1 MTRFT
6 ENPSS
11 LLPKGMAVLLPEAA
25 ARQRAI
31 ERTAL
36 SVFKLWG
43 YREVIPP
50 LFEYLDILSKTLEP
64 ELVEKSYKFV
74 DRSNGR
80 VMILRPDV
88 TPQIARMVA
97 LLMADQPKPIRLCYS
112 ANVFR
117 YEQEH
122 AGREREILQI
132 GGELV
137 GPQDIESDA
146 EIIAL
151 AAEIL
156 KQLGLSH
163 FRIAIG
169 QIGFFK
175 ALLQE
180 MGVPEPEHLQV
191 QKTLAGRDVA
201 RLTQI
206 LEGLELQRKDI
217 SKIVGLLELFGQE
230 EVFDR
235 ARRLVQFS
243 PASTCLSALV
253 RLEEVYA
260 LLKRYGL
267 KDRILIDLSEVRGFG
282 YYSGMVFEVFTEG
295 VGYELGG
302 GGRYDHLIS
311 NFGVDL
317 PSTGFALHVER
328 LQRALEQSPHLVKP
342 DHDSGVDVLVIDA
355 GEVCEI
361 GIKFSQALRQRGL
374 SVIRRVMAPEY
385 VSECLKQ
392 CRSLKVA
399 HAVVLESITT
409 HQKSKSAKQA
419 KDFYGIQG
427 TWVNSRTGVK
437 KKLKLRQF
445 LLLVNKLFNDRNP
458 YLKEW

>member
-31 ERTAL
+31 EKTAL

-137 GPQDIESDA
+137 GPQDAESDA
-146 EIIAL
+146 EIVAL
-151 AAEIL
+151 TVEIL
-156 KQLGLSH
+156 KHLGLSR

-180 MGVPEPEHLQV
+180 MGVPESEHLQV
-191 QKTLAGRDVA
+191 QKALAGRDAA

-206 LEGLELQRKDI
+206 LEGLGLQGREVH
-217 SKIVGLLELFGQE
+217 KIVGLLQLFGQE

-243 PASTCLSALV
+243 PASSCLSALT
-253 RLEEVYA
+253 RLEQVHA
-260 LLKRYGL
+260 LLKSYGL

-311 NFGVDL
+311 HFGADL

-328 LQRALEQSPHLVKP
+328 LQRAIEQTARIGRF
-342 DHDSGVDVLVIDA
+342 DHDAELDVLVIDTGEACEA
-355 GEVCEI
+355 GI
-361 GIKFSQALRQRGL
+361 RLSQALRQRGL
-374 SVIRRVMAPEY
+374 SVIRKVMAPEH
-385 VSECLKQ
+385 VPECLKQ

-399 HAVVLESITT
+399 HAIVLGVVTAD
-409 HQKSKSAKQA
+409 QKDKTI
-419 KDFYGIQG
+419 KDTKDLSGIPAI
-427 TWVNSRTGVK
+427 WINSRTGAK
-437 KKLKLRQF
+437 KRLKLQQF
-445 LLLVNKLFNDRNP
+445 LRLADKLPNGRHP
-458 YLKEW
+458 AKG

>member
-6 ENPSS
+6 EKSSS

-36 SVFKLWG
+36 TVFKLWG

-137 GPQDIESDA
+137 GPQDAESDA

-151 AAEIL
+151 VVEIL

-191 QKTLAGRDVA
+191 QKALAGRNSA
-201 RLTQI
+201 RLNQI
-206 LEGLELQRKDI
+206 LEGLGLQRREVH
-217 SKIVGLLELFGQE
+217 KIVGLLELFGQE

-235 ARRLVQFS
+235 ARQLVQFS
-243 PASTCLSALV
+243 PVSSCLSALA

-311 NFGVDL
+311 HFGVDI

-328 LQRALEQSPHLVKP
+328 LQRALEHTSRVAQP
-342 DHDSGVDVLVIDA
+342 DHDMGVDVLVIDA
-355 GEVCEI
+355 GEVSEA
-361 GIKFSQALRQRGL
+361 GIRLSQVLRQRGL
-374 SVIRRVMAPEY
+374 SVIRRVMAPEQA
-385 VSECLKQ
+385 SECLEQ

-399 HAVVLESITT
+399 HAIVLESITT
-409 HQKSKSAKQA
+409 NKKNKVVKQT
-419 KDFYGIQG
+419 KDLYGIQAI
-427 TWVNSRTGVK
+427 WINSRTGTK
-437 KKLKLRQF
+437 KRLKLQQF
-445 LLLVNKLFNDRNP
+445 LRLADKLLNGRRFV
-458 YLKEW
+458 

>member
-6 ENPSS
+6 KKSSS

-36 SVFKLWG
+36 AVFKLWG

-137 GPQDIESDA
+137 GPQDAESDA

-151 AAEIL
+151 VVEIL

-191 QKTLAGRDVA
+191 QKALAGRDAA
-201 RLTQI
+201 RLNQI
-206 LEGLELQRKDI
+206 LEGLGLQRREVH
-217 SKIVGLLELFGQE
+217 KIVGLLELFGQE

-235 ARRLVQFS
+235 ARQLVQFS
-243 PASTCLSALV
+243 PVSSCLSALA

-267 KDRILIDLSEVRGFG
+267 KDQILIDLSEVRGFG

-311 NFGVDL
+311 HFGVDI

-328 LQRALEQSPHLVKP
+328 LQRALEHMARVARP
-342 DHDSGVDVLVIDA
+342 DYDMGVDVLVMDA
-355 GEVCEI
+355 GEVSEV
-361 GIKFSQALRQRGL
+361 GIRLSQALRQRGL
-374 SVIRRVMAPEY
+374 SVIRRVMAPEQ
-385 VSECLKQ
+385 VSECLEQ

-399 HAVVLESITT
+399 HAIVLEPITT
-409 HQKSKSAKQA
+409 HKKNKAVKQT
-419 KDFYGIQG
+419 KDLYGIQAI
-427 TWVNSRTGVK
+427 WINSRTGTK
-437 KKLKLRQF
+437 KRLKLQQF
-445 LLLVNKLFNDRNP
+445 LRLADKLLNGRRFV
-458 YLKEW
+458 

>member
-1 MTRFT
+1 MTRSI
-6 ENPSS
+6 ENSSS

-36 SVFKLWG
+36 SVFRLWG

-74 DRSNGR
+74 DRSSGR

-97 LLMADQPKPIRLCYS
+97 LLMADHPKPIRLCYS

-122 AGREREILQI
+122 AGREREILQM

-137 GPQDIESDA
+137 GPQDAEADA

-151 AAEIL
+151 VVEIL
-156 KQLGLSH
+156 KQLGLSR

-180 MGVPEPEHLQV
+180 MGVPTHEHLQV
-191 QKTLAGRDVA
+191 QKALAGRDAA
-201 RLTQI
+201 RLVQI
-206 LEGLELQRKDI
+206 LDGLGLQKREVRKI
-217 SKIVGLLELFGQE
+217 AGLLELFGQE

-243 PASTCLSALV
+243 PASSCLSALA

-260 LLKRYGL
+260 LLERYGL
-267 KDRILIDLSEVRGFG
+267 KDRILVDLSEVRGFG
-282 YYSGMVFEVFTEG
+282 YYSGMVFEVFADG

-311 NFGVDL
+311 HFGVDL

-328 LQRALEQSPHLVKP
+328 LQRALEHAAHIARS
-342 DHDSGVDVLVIDA
+342 DHDRGVDILIIDA
-355 GEVCEI
+355 GNSCEV
-361 GIKFSQALRQRGL
+361 GIKWSQALRQRDL
-374 SVIRRVMAPEY
+374 SVIRRVTPLEH
-385 VSECLKQ
+385 VEDLLKQ
-392 CRSLKVA
+392 CRSLHVSYAILLEPMATQKKNK
-399 HAVVLESITT
+399 AVKETKDLNGV
-409 HQKSKSAKQA
+409 QA
-419 KDFYGIQG
+419 ILI
-427 TWVNSRTGVK
+427 NCRTGVK
-437 KKLKLRQF
+437 KRVKIQQLLKWASKLSSGRHR
-445 LLLVNKLFNDRNP
+445 V
-458 YLKEW
+458 